1 VIGFIGQGERRVRI
15 GYVVETPIWK
25 TSYRLILDGKVGK
38 LQGWAIVENQTDSD
52 WNNVQLSLVS
62 GRPIS
67 FVMDLYQP
75 LYIPRP
81 VIVPELYASLR
92 PQRYEQGMEEGK
104 VPEAFAANA
113 PRQIQSQAVA
123 NSELRDQL
131 QSRRQA
137 LAGRGGRG
145 GGGGADAPQF
155 QLKAT
160 EGWLDPT
167 ASVSTVAS
175 ATNIGELF
183 QYTVGNVTLA
193 RQKSA
198 MLPIVTSD
206 VEIERLSI
214 YNASVLPKNPL
225 NGARLKN
232 TTKDHL
238 LQGPITVIDAN
249 SYAGDARIDDLPP
262 GQERLLS
269 YGIDLQLLVDN
280 TKNAEEVSILTGKI
294 TKGILDISRKH
305 LATRDYLADNKS
317 DQDKALI
324 IEHPLRQGWKLVE
337 TDKPTETTPT
347 VYRFKGSVAAKKSS
361 KLTVK
366 EEITNSETIAI
377 LPTDTETL
385 GVYSRTGE
393 IPKNVRDALARAI
406 QLKQAVV
413 DTERQISAHAQQL
426 AEITQ
431 EQGRIRENMRT
442 IERNSQLYTRLLTK
456 LNDQESQ
463 IEKLQSERDDL
474 TKKRDG
480 QRKELEDYVGNL
492 NVA

>member
-1 VIGFIGQGERRVRI
+1 MGEDA
-15 GYVVETPIWK
+15 GPI
-25 TSYRLILDGKVGK
+25 D
-38 LQGWAIVENQTDSD
+38 
-52 WNNVQLSLVS
+52 
-62 GRPIS
+62 PIS
-67 FVMDLYQP
+67 
-75 LYIPRP
+75 
-81 VIVPELYASLR
+81 
-92 PQRYEQGMEEGK
+92 
-104 VPEAFAANA
+104 
-113 PRQIQSQAVA
+113 
-123 NSELRDQL
+123 
-131 QSRRQA
+131 
-137 LAGRGGRG
+137 
-145 GGGGADAPQF
+145 
-155 QLKAT
+155 
-160 EGWLDPT
+160 
-167 ASVSTVAS
+167 SVSTVAS